1 MPGAI
6 RLLPVSAHYAGGA
19 AVGAREAH
27 HRVPAKN
34 RWSRVVLTF
43 HDVAPETWCAFGF
56 QLSWD
61 PEEQALAAPDFLQ
74 VGFDLLAADGGS
86 LDFDHVPGLTRTL
99 LDPQSAWIAGPAY
112 QPAGSEG
119 AGASLVRVGF
129 LMPDPARAVA
139 VSVRSWRNTAPFEVG
154 RPDLLQGDPAE
165 AARGTARRRRRLTPQ
180 PDWLD
185 LATVPGRPLILRGQ
199 VHGAR
204 PERDGA
210 MVRVVYRDGEGA
222 ELPPP
227 YPDLVST
234 PDFGAVVNLTAKR
247 HARRFTLE
255 LAPPPGAARVAL
267 GFATWEADGAA
278 ELLGAPE
285 IALDDA
291 LRLESL
297 CGDDL
302 LDAGAF
308 LDRLGREFGAGGLPI
323 PAAGVPLIL
332 DRLRALQQGPR
343 PAVGAPELRLA
354 AAPAWPLPLTPTWS
368 EDPFRS
374 VAWRIEYQSLAWL
387 LPLAEADGHRAVA
400 LARAWSKANPWGRPT
415 DGLGLHPVALAGR
428 AEVLAGLLGR
438 LNAEALRAEP
448 LRTLAGEALR
458 HGFALA
464 EIIGQNTLARS
475 LHLVH
480 AATALLAVA
489 RALPQAPLSDFWGS
503 LARHALREGFAS
515 LLDADGAFADPS
527 LHQRLELLSLG
538 RLLAAALPDEP
549 LAEFIAGR
557 VEPVIP
563 AVTSLLDPGGRLPP
577 FGDAPHGIDHAGWI
591 GRLLAL
597 GDRALVAERPLA
609 AGRASPAP
617 TRPVS
622 GVIAARSDSP
632 ARGFGHFASGFA
644 EQRHPHGH
652 ADCTSFVFAAEGVR
666 WIVEGGGSG
675 QVETGA
681 ARQYLISPRAH
692 NVAWPDG
699 REPGAGTGRLAASE
713 RLDGGTAYA
722 LDTNVHGPE
731 YRHRRLF
738 VVLDDLTAL
747 AVLDRFETADR
758 PLAAEG
764 LLHLAPDVLVAL
776 AGPRLVL
783 ASRERQRL
791 RIALR
796 VLRGQS
802 CGLDLVSGR
811 NDRPG
816 ALQGFVSWRPGALQ
830 PASTLRY
837 AMTGQG
843 SLCGGAL
850 VAVDEGRERALA
862 ALVAGDAVTRLLAE
876 V

>member
-1 MPGAI
+1 MSGVI
-6 RLLPVSAHYAGGA
+6 RLHPVSAHYAGGA
-19 AVGAREAH
+19 TVGAREAH

-43 HDVAPETWCAFGF
+43 EDVAPETWCEFGF
-56 QLSWD
+56 QLAWD
-61 PEEQALAAPDFLQ
+61 PGEAALAAPDFLL
-74 VGFDLLAADGGS
+74 VGFDFLAADRAS

-99 LDPQSAWIAGPAY
+99 LDPQSAWVAGPAY
-112 QPAGSEG
+112 QPAGAEG
-119 AGASLVRVGF
+119 AGAGLVRVGF

-139 VSVRSWRNTAPFEVG
+139 VSVRSWRNTAPVEVG
-154 RPDLLQGDPAE
+154 RPELRPGDPAE
-165 AARGTARRRRRLTPQ
+165 AARGLPRRRRRLTPQ

-185 LATVPGRPLILRGQ
+185 LATAPGRPLILRGQ

-222 ELPPP
+222 EIPPP

-255 LAPPPGAARVAL
+255 LPPPPGAASVAL
-267 GFATWEADGAA
+267 GFAAWEADGAP

-291 LRLESL
+291 LRLETL

-308 LDRLGREFGAGGLPI
+308 LDRLSREFGSTGNPV
-323 PAAGVPLIL
+323 PASGVPLVL

-343 PAVGAPELRLA
+343 PVGGAPELRLA

-374 VAWRIEYQSLAWL
+374 VAWRIEYQSLSWL
-387 LPLAEADGHRAVA
+387 LPLAEADGQRAVA
-400 LARAWSKANPWGRPT
+400 LARAWSKANPWGRPA
-415 DGLGLHPVALAGR
+415 DGLGLHPVALSAR

-489 RALPQAPLSDFWGS
+489 RSLPQAPLSGFWSS
-503 LARHALREGFAS
+503 LARHALRDGFTS

-538 RLLAAALPDEP
+538 RLLAAALPGEP
-549 LAEFIAGR
+549 LAAFIAGR
-557 VEPVIP
+557 VEPAIP
-563 AVTSLLDPGGRLPP
+563 AVTGLLDPGGRLPP
-577 FGDAPHGIDHAGWI
+577 FGDTPHGVDHAGWI

-597 GDRALVAERPLA
+597 GERALVAERA
-609 AGRASPAP
+609 RVAERPAP
-617 TRPVS
+617 ATTVS
-622 GVIAARSDSP
+622 GVIALRSDSP
-632 ARGFGHFASGFA
+632 ARGFGHFACGFS

-666 WIVEGGGSG
+666 WIAEGGGSG
-675 QVETGA
+675 QVEAGTT
-681 ARQYLISPRAH
+681 RQYLISPRAH

-699 REPGAGTGRLAASE
+699 REPGAGTGWLVAGE
-713 RLDGGTAYA
+713 RLDGGSAYA
-722 LDTNVHGPE
+722 LGTTVHGPE
-731 YRHRRLF
+731 YRHRRVF

-747 AVLDRFETADR
+747 AVFDRFETADR
-758 PLAAEG
+758 PLVAEG
-764 LLHLAPDVLVAL
+764 LLHLAPDVLAAL

-791 RIALR
+791 RIVPR
-796 VLRGQS
+796 VLRGQAS
-802 CGLDLVSGR
+802 GLDLVSGR

-837 AMTGQG
+837 AMSGHGTV
-843 SLCGGAL
+843 CGGAL

-862 ALVAGDAVTRLLAE
+862 ALVAGETVTRLLTEA
-876 V
+876 